1 MTTIYILKIFKYERL
16 LKLKI
21 KKQLS
26 LVNMKKILE
35 TMLKIQF
42 YTYIHTYIYK
52 IKDFERKIFFCFFH
66 HTINLKPLLKTN
78 FFSAFLNSILSGV
91 NIISTVSTFLHFNLP
106 IMIF

>member
-26 LVNMKKILE
+26 QVNMKKILE

-42 YTYIHTYIYK
+42 YTYIHTYIYIKLK
-52 IKDFERKIFFCFFH
+52 ILKERY
-66 HTINLKPLLKTN
+66 
-78 FFSAFLNSILSGV
+78 FSAFSITLSILSHYSKP
-91 NIISTVSTFLHFNLP
+91 ISFLLF
-106 IMIF
+106 